1 MKRKFRIILG
11 ASALASTLAVV
22 PSVWAQRPAS
32 PDTASGTAV
41 PNNAGVTA
49 APDTASGTAVKDQM
63 TDAAITS
70 KANSTLNQDKD
81 TAPMASAIQV
91 QTAGGVVTLTGNV
104 PSKEAAEHAQMV
116 VARLSGVRDVVND
129 LKYPADSTASSQS
142 GPVVVPPQNNA
153 DGSTSMNA
161 PSNMMAPSTNVANST
176 ADPAVH

>member
-22 PSVWAQRPAS
+22 PSVWAQGPAS

-81 TAPMASAIQV
+81 TAPMASAIQSPDR
-91 QTAGGVVTLTGNV
+91 GRRRNID
-104 PSKEAAEHAQMV
+104 
-116 VARLSGVRDVVND
+116 R
-129 LKYPADSTASSQS
+129 
-142 GPVVVPPQNNA
+142 
-153 DGSTSMNA
+153 
-161 PSNMMAPSTNVANST
+161 
-176 ADPAVH
+176 

>member
-22 PSVWAQRPAS
+22 PSVWAQGPAS
-32 PDTASGTAV
+32 PD
-41 PNNAGVTA
+41 N
-49 APDTASGTAVKDQM
+49 ASGTAVKDQM

-70 KANSTLNQDKD
+70 RANSTLNQDKD

-161 PSNMMAPSTNVANST
+161 GR
-176 ADPAVH
+176 